1 MQLLRA
7 FKAETR
13 SKKIVG
19 IWCGCAFQPCENDY
33 TILKMHERL
42 MEQGRA
48 KKGKTAGSRGGRV
61 GEREGRGNGG
71 RQQSQMACLS
81 GIETEDFSLICC

>member
-1 MQLLRA
+1 MLASGVDVPFNLVKMTTA
-7 FKAETR
+7 
-13 SKKIVG
+13 
-19 IWCGCAFQPCENDY
+19 
-33 TILKMHERL
+33 ILKMHERL

-48 KKGKTAGSRGGRV
+48 KKGKTAGSRGRRV